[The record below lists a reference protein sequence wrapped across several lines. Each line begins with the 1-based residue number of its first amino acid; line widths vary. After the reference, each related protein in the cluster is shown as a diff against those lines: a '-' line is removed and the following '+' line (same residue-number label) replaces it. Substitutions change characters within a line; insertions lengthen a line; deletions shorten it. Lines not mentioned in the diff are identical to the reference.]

1 MNRRVSNALPSKFES
16 LSVKNL
22 NVEHLNVSK
31 GHNLSGVSDIK
42 VPEENLV
49 HAEPVDDKF
58 ESLFNIVR
66 EFQMRLEKLES
77 ENLVLKDK
85 LNNLNLEDLKNVDIT
100 VYEREDGAF
109 LGWADDIKNWVPF
122 REGGT

>member
-42 VPEENLV
+42 VPEENL
-49 HAEPVDDKF
+49 DF
-58 ESLFNIVR
+58 ESLFNMVR